1 MFRALMFRRIQ
12 LLLLSLIMLP
22 ACAALKQKQT
32 LESLDHPDHPINCST
47 AEGDLRVL
55 EQEKAH
61 VAQQIFE
68 GATAI
73 TPAGAVLG
81 ILTGTELTK
90 LEVAIGVY
98 NKKIDE
104 RIAAIKKHCGLD

>member
-1 MFRALMFRRIQ
+1 MFRRIHLV
-12 LLLLSLIMLP
+12 LLGLMMLP
-22 ACAALKQKQT
+22 ACAAFKQKET
-32 LESLDHPDHPINCST
+32 LESLDHPINCAT

-55 EQEKAH
+55 EHEKAH
-61 VAQQIFE
+61 VSQQILE
-68 GATAI
+68 GVTAI

-81 ILTGTELTK
+81 ILTGTEGTK

-104 RIAAIKKHCGLD
+104 RIAAIKEHCGLD